1 VLRGEFRSEGRRGPV
16 AFGLL
21 LSVAA
26 LAAVSCTSGGA
37 KAIPPPMLR
46 ISPANGSRDVLPG
59 APVVVAAKN
68 GKLRD
73 VMVATAAGPVRGY
86 LAANGTW
93 RSSEPLATG
102 TSYTVTATAIGTN
115 RKKISTSTTFETF
128 TPPRTFRATITTLG
142 TDQNISSEIAS
153 REFGVGIPIT
163 IMFSRPITNKAA
175 VERAIRLRTSRPVVG
190 AWYWMDDKTVI
201 FRPRQYWPQY
211 TTVSVDGNFDGVQAA
226 PGIYGSRDAHLS
238 FSIGPSLI
246 VAASARTH
254 YMNVYYKD
262 RLFGRWPISTGRPG
276 MDTPDG
282 TYLTTFKNNPQRMIG
297 PGYDELVPWS
307 VDFTYS
313 GDFIHDAYWS
323 VGEQGSVNVSHG
335 CVNTSPAHAETYY
348 NMAEPGD
355 PVTVTGSPAGG
366 TTGDGW
372 TEWFMS
378 WPQWLRGSATGDA
391 VVAGP
396 TGSSLVSPATLPAPA
411 GRAPL
416 YQSRLGNANRNS

>member
-1 VLRGEFRSEGRRGPV
+1 MLRGKFRSEGRRGPV

-115 RKKISTSTTFETF
+115 RKKISTSTTFVTF

-163 IMFSRPITNKAA
+163 IMFSRA
-175 VERAIRLRTSRPVVG
+175 
-190 AWYWMDDKTVI
+190 DH
-201 FRPRQYWPQY
+201 Q
-211 TTVSVDGNFDGVQAA
+211 
-226 PGIYGSRDAHLS
+226 
-238 FSIGPSLI
+238 
-246 VAASARTH
+246 
-254 YMNVYYKD
+254 
-262 RLFGRWPISTGRPG
+262 
-276 MDTPDG
+276 
-282 TYLTTFKNNPQRMIG
+282 
-297 PGYDELVPWS
+297 
-307 VDFTYS
+307 
-313 GDFIHDAYWS
+313 
-323 VGEQGSVNVSHG
+323 
-335 CVNTSPAHAETYY
+335 
-348 NMAEPGD
+348 
-355 PVTVTGSPAGG
+355 
-366 TTGDGW
+366 
-372 TEWFMS
+372 
-378 WPQWLRGSATGDA
+378 
-391 VVAGP
+391 
-396 TGSSLVSPATLPAPA
+396 
-411 GRAPL
+411 
-416 YQSRLGNANRNS
+416 